1 MTDVLMQ
8 TKFATLFVYY
18 SFAQKLIRQEQKLL
32 KKLLKKLKVLVR
44 KPCKRGRKKEGKHLK
59 VLSPELLQKYS
70 AREKRRSDCVRWR
83 KPCPRLKCL
92 ELSYTLFLCVLFHIL
107 CFLGLSYG
115 MTMWKNEMNFLFI
128 RKDPRLLAVFL
139 TDIDKIR
146 LAPVWF

>member
-32 KKLLKKLKVLVR
+32 KKLLKKLRVLVR

-92 ELSYTLFLCVLFHIL
+92 ELSYTHYFCVYCFIFCVSWVWVMVWLCGRMRWIFYSLGKIQGFWLSFWQIL
-107 CFLGLSYG
+107 
-115 MTMWKNEMNFLFI
+115 I
-128 RKDPRLLAVFL
+128 R
-139 TDIDKIR
+139 
-146 LAPVWF
+146 